1 VSPYMQ
7 SVLMFAGINIILAIS
22 WYVPHCAGLISLGQG
37 GFMAIGAY
45 IAALLTLNHVPFYLS
60 LLAGAISSCIVS
72 IIVGLP
78 ALRIKGLYL
87 ILLTIG
93 FGEIVRIFFLNFE
106 PTGAAEGL
114 GGMFPYTNLTNV
126 YLTVI
131 IIIFFINRINKSRF
145 GRAMEAVLE
154 DEDAAETLGV
164 NLTSIKLLAFGTGG
178 FLAGLG
184 GGFYAHYALYVDSND
199 FGILCSVEILTYPLL
214 GGVSSLW
221 GGVLGALVL
230 TYLTEALRVA
240 RDFRM
245 EIFGSIIV
253 LTMIFRP
260 QGLLTKQTVSWK
272 NVEKIFRFFKKESR
286 LPQVFEED

>member
-1 VSPYMQ
+1 MISPYVE
-7 SVLMFAGINIILAIS
+7 SILIFAGINILLAIS
-22 WYVPHCAGLISLGQG
+22 WYVPHCAGLISIGQG

-45 IAALLTLNHVPFYLS
+45 VSAYLSLNGIPFYLS
-60 LLAGAISSCIVS
+60 LSIGAISSCVISV
-72 IIVGLP
+72 IVGLP

-106 PTGAAEGL
+106 PTGSAEGL
-114 GGMFPYTNLTNV
+114 GGMLPRTGLLNV
-126 YLTVI
+126 YLIVAI
-131 IIIFFINRINKSRF
+131 LLFFIYRINKSYL

-164 NLTSIKLLAFGTGG
+164 NLTTTKLLAFSIGG
-178 FLAGLG
+178 FIAGLG
-184 GGFYAHYALYVDSND
+184 GGFYAHYALYIDSND
-199 FGILCSVEILTYPLL
+199 FGVSRSVEILVYPLL
-214 GGVSSLW
+214 GGISSLW

-230 TYLTEALRVA
+230 TSLTEALRVA

-245 EIFGSIIV
+245 EIYGSIIV

-260 QGLLTKQTVSWK
+260 QGLLGKNTISWK
-272 NVEKIFRFFKKESR
+272 SGRRFFR
-286 LPQVFEED
+286 LFKAN